1 MNGFLKAPFRGGP
14 AYCGQAFPLGRKRR
28 TDAAGIPSRAVAAP
42 YAFLFERERLAAPFF
57 KKGWSSGRGG
67 EQPSFV
73 LENQTVDKLLLEF
86 LESRLHLFIVLD
98 EYGGLAGVVSLEDVL
113 EEMLGRE
120 IVDETDAVAD
130 LREAARQ
137 RRSALAQARSQQNA
151 ALKAARAEAA
161 KE

>member
-1 MNGFLKAPFRGGP
+1 M
-14 AYCGQAFPLGRKRR
+14 
-28 TDAAGIPSRAVAAP
+28 
-42 YAFLFERERLAAPFF
+42 
-57 KKGWSSGRGG
+57 
-67 EQPSFV
+67 QPVRFV

-130 LREAARQ
+130 LREAAR
-137 RRSALAQARSQQNA
+137 SAA
-151 ALKAARAEAA
+151 AP
-161 KE
+161 